1 MKPVVIRLAALAL
14 TAALIVVAL
23 IWITPAVGTH
33 NSSCDR
39 YPYSSNCR

>member
-1 MKPVVIRLAALAL
+1 VVIRLAALAL
-14 TAALIVVAL
+14 STALIVVAL
-23 IWITPAVGTH
+23 IWISPAIGTH

>member
-1 MKPVVIRLAALAL
+1 VKPVVIRLAALAL
-14 TAALIVVAL
+14 STALIVVAL
-23 IWITPAVGTH
+23 IWISPAIGTH